1 MAIHWPT
8 PDLKGRTFKL
18 CVLTRW
24 DFNFCVR
31 SSPLRGG
38 AEDMKSRIVMFK
50 EEWKIAWATKEA
62 LYQLISVNSH
72 TLNLSSVSS
81 PLNKSFVSYSVF
93 CHVCSTSLV
102 LVCVRP
108 HEFTFT
114 WWGFGGLC
122 QRHKPTEL
130 VHSFLFCS
138 CVRFCLYGP
147 FNCILFHKVSRQLSV
162 FSLCSSGLLSA
173 LIGPFNYISVYESLF
188 QPWYN
193 PLWLTGLKAPTN

>member
-1 MAIHWPT
+1 M
-8 PDLKGRTFKL
+8 KGRTFKL

-108 HEFTFT
+108 HGFTFT

-138 CVRFCLYGP
+138 CVYISLCGLLTVFHSIILLTTLRCLT
-147 FNCILFHKVSRQLSV
+147 LFFSSHNFSLLAFSAICLFMKVSLSPDII
-162 FSLCSSGLLSA
+162 LCG
-173 LIGPFNYISVYESLF
+173 
-188 QPWYN
+188 
-193 PLWLTGLKAPTN
+193 